1 MYVNAAYLHETAQMA
16 GTSSWDAIIL
26 TRNRPKKSH
35 ERTPIAADADIYV
48 MTKLTTR
55 YNDFM
60 KTSGLAVYNS
70 AHTVPMAPNV
80 VPMLIA
86 HANTS

>member
-16 GTSSWDAIIL
+16 GTSSWDAIML
-26 TRNRPKKSH
+26 TRNLPKKSH

-55 YNDFM
+55 YNDIM
-60 KTSGLAVYNS
+60 NTSGLAVYNR

-80 VPMLIA
+80 VPILIA

>member
-16 GTSSWDAIIL
+16 GTSSWDAIML
-26 TRNRPKKSH
+26 TRNLPKKSH

-48 MTKLTTR
+48 MTKLTTQ
-55 YNDFM
+55 YNDIM
-60 KTSGLAVYNS
+60 NTSGLAVYNS

-80 VPMLIA
+80 EPILIA

>member
-16 GTSSWDAIIL
+16 GTSSWDAIML
-26 TRNRPKKSH
+26 TRNLPKKSH

-48 MTKLTTR
+48 MTKLTTK
-55 YNDFM
+55 YSDFM
-60 KTSGLAVYNS
+60 NTSGLAVYNS
-70 AHTVPMAPNV
+70 AHMAPNV
-80 VPMLIA
+80 VPILIA

>member
-1 MYVNAAYLHETAQMA
+1 MHETVQMA
-16 GTSSWDAIIL
+16 GTSSWDAIMP
-26 TRNRPKKSH
+26 TRNLPKKSH

-48 MTKLTTR
+48 MTKLIAR

-60 KTSGLAVYNS
+60 NTSGLAVYNS